1 MDRSWMKAKRISDE
15 YENGVEQFLQFTQL
29 NAESLR
35 GNYFCP
41 CVKCLNGRRQSVDE
55 IRSHLIC
62 YGIIPNYTKWIWHGE
77 SADIPTVSQS
87 QAVHEDSGEH
97 IEEMIRDLGQ
107 ETFEQAHAPLY
118 DTIERDSNTPLY
130 QGCTSF
136 TRLSAVLALV
146 NVTYADDVV
155 RVSVDKV
162 IEGDAEV
169 PFPTSEIQYVRQALQ
184 TFIAWPTNLVKKVS
198 HEESDTSPKK
208 LPEIDERGTNDF
220 DHDPLRQLIKSLYF
234 MYDTPVELKWD
245 GSKFGLSNVDA
256 INFYVYFIKAGF
268 WMSGAQL
275 WVMLPCMDSLSHNR
289 YTMQRIDLLN
299 VSIIYKHGSRNRNE
313 RCT

>member
-1 MDRSWMKAKRISDE
+1 MDQSWMKAKRISDE

-87 QAVHEDSGEH
+87 QRVHEDSGER

-245 GSKFGLSNVDA
+245 GSKFGLSNVDQYQ
-256 INFYVYFIKAGF
+256 FYVYFIKAGF
-268 WMSGAQL
+268 WMSEAQL

-289 YTMQRIDLLN
+289 YTMQRIDVMN
-299 VSIIYKHGSRNRNE
+299 VSITYKHGSRNRNE